1 MSAVWWSVES
11 ATGYLGEAP
20 RDGLEWT
27 RHGYLNHPG
36 LWRVAIT
43 GWGDACG
50 HPAVMDDFGNLVQVQ
65 APAPQLGSM
74 S

>member
-1 MSAVWWSVES
+1 VSAVWWSDS
-11 ATGYLGEAP
+11 AGYLGP
-20 RDGLEWT
+20 SLLDGLEWT
-27 RHGYLNHPG
+27 RHFYLNRPG
-36 LWRVAIT
+36 FWRVAIT
-43 GWGDACG
+43 GWGDAYG